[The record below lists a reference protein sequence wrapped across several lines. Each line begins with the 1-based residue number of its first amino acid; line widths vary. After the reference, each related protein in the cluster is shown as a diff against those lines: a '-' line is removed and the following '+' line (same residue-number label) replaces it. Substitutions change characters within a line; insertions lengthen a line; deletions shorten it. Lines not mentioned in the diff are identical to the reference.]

1 MSGQEPCIARTM
13 TSILQ
18 APTGAGGN
26 RSERRACGR
35 RHLGRVDLGSGLRGP
50 GQQGALA
57 EASSPGCGPG
67 HQRAPAT
74 ESASPKA
81 KLFQEGG
88 SRELPGG
95 RMPIR
100 PVKAEHGLGPRW
112 AHGASVQNPAQT
124 RAYGRKE
131 GRKGTWVCK
140 YLFETRLS
148 VLLGASP
155 GVGLLDWTDDPPR
168 GRLDSLQ

>member
-1 MSGQEPCIARTM
+1 MNGQEPCIARTM

-35 RHLGRVDLGSGLRGP
+35 RHLGQVDLGSGLRGP
-50 GQQGALA
+50 RQQGALA

-67 HQRAPAT
+67 HQRALAT

-95 RMPIR
+95 RM
-100 PVKAEHGLGPRW
+100 
-112 AHGASVQNPAQT
+112 
-124 RAYGRKE
+124 
-131 GRKGTWVCK
+131 
-140 YLFETRLS
+140 
-148 VLLGASP
+148 
-155 GVGLLDWTDDPPR
+155 
-168 GRLDSLQ
+168 